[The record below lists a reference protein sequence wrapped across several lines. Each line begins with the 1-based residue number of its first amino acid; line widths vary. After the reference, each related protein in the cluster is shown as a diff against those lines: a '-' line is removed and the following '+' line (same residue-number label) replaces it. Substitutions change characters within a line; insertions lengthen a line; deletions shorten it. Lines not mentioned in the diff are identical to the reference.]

1 MLIVKGNRSHNT
13 AAFTTPYNFCQKK
26 CCHSRE
32 KDDLLGILSIEST
45 DNDHVFSMN
54 KAKMKRISE
63 VEANRIV
70 DDLTNQDRS
79 LPIVGINGHT
89 KEKKFFDLADLLIE
103 KVILSS

>member
-1 MLIVKGNRSHNT
+1 MNKCIDLEAKRLQNATVLILG
-13 AAFTTPYNFCQKK
+13 
-26 CCHSRE
+26 RE

-89 KEKKFFDLADLLIE
+89 KEKKVFDSADLSIE

>member
-1 MLIVKGNRSHNT
+1 MNKCIDLEAKRLQNATVLILG
-13 AAFTTPYNFCQKK
+13 
-26 CCHSRE
+26 RE

-89 KEKKFFDLADLLIE
+89 KEKKFFYLADLSIE